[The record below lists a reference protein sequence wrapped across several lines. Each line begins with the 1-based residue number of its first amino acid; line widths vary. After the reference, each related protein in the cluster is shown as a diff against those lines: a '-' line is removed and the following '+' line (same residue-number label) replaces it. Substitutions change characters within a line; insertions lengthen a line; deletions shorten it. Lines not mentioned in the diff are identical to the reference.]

1 MLKKKWHF
9 KYAIV
14 IDFWYNNQSNLLTFF
29 EFLPQIRKIIYT
41 TNILEKL
48 NCKICKFTK
57 IRVIFPTDESL
68 NKCVYLA
75 TMEIMEKWT
84 QPTPNWGATLAE
96 LTLMFENQI
105 NNELA

>member
-1 MLKKKWHF
+1 M
-9 KYAIV
+9 
-14 IDFWYNNQSNLLTFF
+14 
-29 EFLPQIRKIIYT
+29 IYT
-41 TNILEKL
+41 TNILEGF
-48 NCKICKFTK
+48 NHQIRKFTK
-57 IRVIFPTDESL
+57 VRVIFPTDESL